1 MRLLAGMLLPLV
13 SILSIFVLLYDFGF
27 LHSDETR
34 DLITLFYDV
43 FIFLVFVLLLLRID
57 YFGLWRKTVT
67 YTKTELSL
75 FFFFIV
81 IWSVRY
87 VFGFLMSEDA
97 PLNVL
102 FHSPVIEIGMILAL
116 FLAELSLGSLSM
128 GKFNL
133 NPALVFLLSFLI
145 IIFIGALL
153 LMLPNCS
160 YTGVHF
166 IDALF
171 TSTSAVCVTG
181 LIVVDTATYF
191 TPMGQN
197 VILILIQI
205 GGLGILTFT
214 SFFGM
219 YLRTS
224 SSFQNQ
230 LMIGDMMNE
239 DKISDVFRNIVKVIA
254 FTFVFEALFALLI
267 YFTLDIRDF
276 GSQSEMIRFSIFHSI
291 SAFCNAGFSLL
302 TDGLYDISLRYNYT
316 FLMLIAFLIIVG
328 GLGFSIIFNSY
339 TYIKHRVIRAFK
351 HFFSREEIRY
361 KSRIVS
367 VHSKLVIITTF
378 FLIMFGWIMNFVLEY
393 NNSLEEHDLAGKIV
407 HAFFASVTPRTAGFN
422 AVDMTTLLPATIL
435 IYFLL
440 MLIGGSPGSTAGG
453 IKTTTFAIAAMNVIS
468 LARGKNRVEVF
479 RRELS
484 IGSLRRAFAVIALS
498 TLFIGLSVF
507 LIHVFQPGLD
517 TTKVIFEC
525 ISAFSTVGLSLG
537 ITYDLNVASKSI
549 LIVTM
554 FIGRIGTLTLFVAF
568 FKKVRSLNYR
578 YPTESILI
586 S

>member
-1 MRLLAGMLLPLV
+1 LRIIAGMLLPLISML
-13 SILSIFVLLYDFGF
+13 SILVLLYDFGF

-34 DLITLFYDV
+34 HLIELFYDV
-43 FIFLVFVLLLLRID
+43 FLFMVFVLLLLRID
-57 YFGLWRKTVT
+57 YFGLFRKTVR

-75 FFFFIV
+75 FFLFIL
-81 IWSVRY
+81 IWLVRY
-87 VFGFLMSEDA
+87 VFGFFISEDA
-97 PLNVL
+97 PLHAF
-102 FHSPVIEIGMILAL
+102 FHSPAVEIGMILFL
-116 FLAELSLGSLSM
+116 FLAELSLGSLNM
-128 GKFNL
+128 GRFSL

-181 LIVVDTATYF
+181 LIVVDTATHF
-191 TPMGQN
+191 TPLGQH
-197 VILILIQI
+197 VILILIQV

-239 DKISDVFRNIVKVIA
+239 DKISDVFKNIVKVIA
-254 FTFVFEALFALLI
+254 FTFVFEAVFAVFL

-276 GSQSEMIRFSIFHSI
+276 SSQAEMIRFAIFHSI

-302 TDGLYDISLRYNYT
+302 SDGLYDISLRYNYV

-328 GLGFSIIFNSY
+328 GLGFTIIFNSY
-339 TYIKHRVIRAFK
+339 TYLKHRIVRGFK
-351 HFFSREEIRY
+351 HFFSREEVRY

-378 FLIMFGWIMNFVLEY
+378 CLIMFGWILNFVLEY
-393 NNSLEEHDLAGKIV
+393 NNSLEEHNLTGKIV

-422 AVDMTTLLPATIL
+422 AVDMTTLLPATVL
-435 IYFLL
+435 IYYLL

-498 TLFIGLSVF
+498 TLFIGLAVF
-507 LIHVFQPGLD
+507 LVHVVQPGLD

-537 ITYDLNVASKSI
+537 ITYDLNVASKTI
-549 LIVTM
+549 LIITM